1 MELRRANDET
11 SGPAIVFLPGIV
23 APAQFRYAP
32 LIKELGGD
40 VRAFTKDL
48 EVYDPGLR
56 RGEYSIDTEVD
67 GLLSAADS
75 VGVERFYL
83 YGHSAGGAIS
93 LAFAAEHGDRLLG
106 LALDEPASD
115 FSPEARAAWAEAFKP
130 IEALPANERT
140 PAFLK
145 AQVAPGVEPPPSP
158 SGPPP
163 EWMASR
169 PAGIEAF
176 LVALESYTLGP
187 PDPRFDGPVYFSHGS
202 LSNPIW
208 LGIRDRLAARFANFT
223 AEEYEGL
230 HHLNTSHAAQPDRV
244 AASLRNVWHL

>member
-11 SGPAIVFLPGIV
+11 SGPAVIFLPGIV
-23 APAQFRYAP
+23 APAQFRFAP
-32 LIKELGGD
+32 LIGELGDG
-40 VRAFTKDL
+40 VQAFTKDL

-56 RGEYSIDTEVD
+56 QDEYSIDTEVA
-67 GLLSAADS
+67 GLLAAVDSADI
-75 VGVERFYL
+75 ERFYL
-83 YGHSAGGAIS
+83 YGHSAGGAIA
-93 LAFAAEHGDRLLG
+93 LAFATKHADRLLG

-115 FSPEARAAWAEAFKP
+115 FSLEARAAWAEAFAP
-130 IEALPANERT
+130 IQAMPANERM

-145 AQVAPGVEPPPSP
+145 AQVAAGVEPPPSP
-158 SGPPP
+158 PGPPP

-176 LVALESYTLGP
+176 LAALDSFVLP
-187 PDPRFDGPVYFSHGS
+187 APDPRFGGPVYFSYGS

-208 LGIRDRLAARFANFT
+208 LGIRDRLASRFASFT

-230 HHLNTSHAAQPDRV
+230 HHLNTSHAAQPARV
-244 AASLRNVWHL
+244 AAALSMVWHL